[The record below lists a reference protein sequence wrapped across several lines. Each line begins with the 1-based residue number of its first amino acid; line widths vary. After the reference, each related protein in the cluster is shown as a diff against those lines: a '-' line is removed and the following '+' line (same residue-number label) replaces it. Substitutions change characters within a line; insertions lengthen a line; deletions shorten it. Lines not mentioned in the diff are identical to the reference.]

1 MSQERISRGLLIGL
15 LLAMLAAPAFGCP
28 VCFGESDSPI
38 AQGANL
44 SILFM
49 ACLTYLTIG
58 GGVAAVVVLRRRQ
71 LRQGETPE
79 SHDDST
85 KQS

>member
-1 MSQERISRGLLIGL
+1 MSHVRFARRLTMGL
-15 LLAMLAAPAFGCP
+15 LLAALAAPAMGCP

-58 GGVAAVVVLRRRQ
+58 GGLAAVVVLRRRQ
-71 LRQGETPE
+71 LRRAETPE
-79 SHDDST
+79 QDGDNT
-85 KQS
+85 PQS